1 MVYGYG
7 RVSTKNQS
15 RDGYS
20 LHVQAQEILSKYP
33 DAIIIQEAYTGA
45 TTNRP
50 LLNSLINQIQ
60 TGDILCVTKLD
71 RLARNTQEGITII
84 EGFFNRGVSVHVLN
98 IGLLEDTAMGRFFLT
113 VLLAVAEMEKTTI
126 IERTQAG
133 KEIARTKAGYKEGR
147 PQLYTR
153 EQLNHAMLLLENNS
167 FAEVARMTKISES
180 TLARERRRRRAQALL
195 SVGQSEKVRS

>member
-1 MVYGYG
+1 MVYGYC

-20 LHVQAQEILSKYP
+20 LAVQTQEILSKYP
-33 DAIIIQEAYTGA
+33 DTIIFQEAYTGA

-50 LLNSLINQIQ
+50 LLNDLMHQIQ
-60 TGDILCVTKLD
+60 SGDILCVTKLD

-84 EGFFNRGVSVHVLN
+84 EALFKKGVSVHVLQ
-98 IGLLEDTAMGRFFLT
+98 IGLLEDTTMGRFFLT

-133 KEIARTKAGYKEGR
+133 KEMAKTKAGYREGR
-147 PQLYTR
+147 PPKFTS
-153 EQLNHAMLLLENNS
+153 EQLNHAMELLKTNS
-167 FAEVARMTKISES
+167 FSEVERMTRISIS
-180 TLARERRRRRAQALL
+180 TLARERRKRKRVA
-195 SVGQSEKVRS
+195 VY